1 MDLFMLI
8 KQNLD
13 EQAYEAIQNMILNA
27 RYKAGFKIIPNDISN
42 ELGISRTPITHA
54 LKRLEQEG
62 LITAIRG
69 GKYCIPQY
77 KAEDLNEIFDARL
90 LIEKQAVRTLIKTID
105 AKKIMELK
113 NIAKDY
119 IEMIEKKDVEL
130 SVKADFAFHNYL
142 VKSMNNGRIEQF
154 FLMLQKQLII
164 YRYIGTKINERLRDS
179 AEEHVTLISCIEA
192 KDEGKAVEMI
202 ETHIENSRIL
212 TLKRYDLT

>member
-1 MDLFMLI
+1 MLI

-27 RYKAGFKIIPNDISN
+27 KYKAGHKIIPNDISD

-77 KAEDLNEIFDARL
+77 KEEDVNEIFDARL
-90 LIEKQAVRTLIKTID
+90 LIEKQAVRTLINSVD
-105 AKKIMELK
+105 SKKIKELK
-113 NIAKDY
+113 GLARNY
-119 IEMIEKKDVEL
+119 IEMIDGKDIDS

-142 VKSMNNGRIEQF
+142 VKSMNNSRIDQF

-164 YRYIGTKINERLRDS
+164 YRYIGTKINERLHDS
-179 AEEHVTLISCIEA
+179 AEEHVTLMNYVEA
-192 KDEGKAVEMI
+192 KDEAKAMEMI
-202 ETHIENSRIL
+202 KTHIENSRIL
-212 TLKRYDLT
+212 TLKRYDLS